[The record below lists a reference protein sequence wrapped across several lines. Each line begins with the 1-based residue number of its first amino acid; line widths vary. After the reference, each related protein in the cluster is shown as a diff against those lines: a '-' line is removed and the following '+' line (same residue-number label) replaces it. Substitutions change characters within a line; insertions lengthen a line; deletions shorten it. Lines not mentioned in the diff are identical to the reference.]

1 MNKNMKYVYLILVLV
16 FCLFSCTNKENPVA
30 NTQNNTTNNGQST
43 TVDTNTLNY
52 DKNNAIVV
60 SMDKDVAVDL
70 DNKLMQDDTSITL
83 KSGNTYIL
91 KGNLVNKQIKLVK
104 DTADS
109 ITLILDNVQ
118 IETNQNNAILSQD
131 DIKVNVISE
140 KGTKNN
146 INLVTN
152 NTGAKELKNCSVIFS
167 QDDITLGGEGNLNLK
182 AGFESLVESKSN
194 MTFVS
199 GNYVLNTKADALRTK
214 NQLLIKNGNFFIESG
229 DDSIK
234 ITNEKNGN
242 FCMENGTVRIK
253 ANDKGIN
260 SDNEV
265 NITGGALD
273 IDSKGECISGRQVN
287 VYGGVLN
294 LKTDD
299 DAINATDPNQNK
311 KSNQTGVFVRIA
323 GGNLNIDSGMD
334 GIDSNGALYLE
345 GGKLLINGANND
357 NERIIDYNG
366 DIVLDDAKGFEML
379 GVGPSAKMQDLGENP
394 KQNYIIVYFAN
405 PMNANDNIVLKDNNG
420 NIVLSLKAIKQYHA
434 IIATSKQLIAGE
446 KYKIVAGTK
455 EIDIILNKG
464 KNEIEV

>member
-1 MNKNMKYVYLILVLV
+1 MNKNIKILLVLAII
-16 FCLFSCTNKENPVA
+16 FCLISCSNQENSIA
-30 NTQNNTTNNGQST
+30 NNQNMITTDNNLT
-43 TVDTNTLNY
+43 AVDLNVLNY
-52 DKNNAIVV
+52 DKNSAVVV
-60 SMDKDVAVDL
+60 SL
-70 DNKLMQDDTSITL
+70 DNDAAVNVDNKFTQDDESIIL
-83 KSGNTYIL
+83 KSGNSYIL
-91 KGNLVNKQIKLVK
+91 TGNLINKQIKLVK
-104 DTADS
+104 DVSDT

-131 DIKVNVISE
+131 NIKVNVISE

-152 NTGAKELKNCSVIFS
+152 NMSSKKLKNCSVIYAE
-167 QDDITLGGEGNLNLK
+167 DDIIFGGEGNLNLK

-273 IDSKGECISGRQVN
+273 IDSKGECIAGRQVS
-287 VYGGVLN
+287 VYGGALN
-294 LKTDD
+294 LKTND
-299 DAINATDPNQNK
+299 DAINATDANQNK
-311 KSNQTGVFVRIA
+311 KTNQTGVFIRIA
-323 GGNLNIDSGMD
+323 GGNLNIDAGMD
-334 GIDSNGALYLE
+334 GIDSNGDLYLE
-345 GGKLLINGANND
+345 GGKLLINGTDNN

-366 DIVLDDAKGFEML
+366 EIVLGDAKGFEML
-379 GVGPSAKMQDLGENP
+379 GVGPSANMQNLGENP

-405 PMNANDNIVLKDNNG
+405 PMNANDNVVLKDNNG
-420 NIVLSLKAIKQYHA
+420 NVVLSFKTTKQYYA
-434 IIATSKQLIAGE
+434 IMATSKQLIAGE

-455 EIDIILNKG
+455 EIDITLNKG